1 MARLGPRAS
10 FQTASSLGS
19 EVDSQVEFISL
30 ALERPNSPSSGTALS
45 THCETQ
51 VCNVQLLDEEDIYFR
66 VNLRDAEMRPIP
78 MLVTRSTETQTDYL
92 DAGTRTEAT
101 QTELEAWSPLA
112 EQVTPAA
119 ADPYGR
125 GESGD
130 AAAGCV
136 AFPDKAEQIFAKLDA
151 EGGEETEGWN
161 GSPGGDGIGADEADE
176 VIVAENVEANDGPSP
191 DDILVQTSLVTHME

>member
-1 MARLGPRAS
+1 MS
-10 FQTASSLGS
+10 
-19 EVDSQVEFISL
+19 
-30 ALERPNSPSSGTALS
+30 
-45 THCETQ
+45 CK
-51 VCNVQLLDEEDIYFR
+51 LD
-66 VNLRDAEMRPIP
+66 NLKKLR
-78 MLVTRSTETQTDYL
+78 
-92 DAGTRTEAT
+92 
-101 QTELEAWSPLA
+101 TELEAWSPLA

-136 AFPDKAEQIFAKLDA
+136 AFPDKAEEIFAKLDA

-191 DDILVQTSLVTHME
+191 DDILVQTSLVTHMEENCT